1 MAHTMSTGDCDS
13 PVEHKDESTHNNL
26 VILSNM
32 YELEMMSN
40 GLEHHG
46 NITRSSRIQKLKR

>member
-1 MAHTMSTGDCDS
+1 MSTGDCDS

-46 NITRSSRIQKLKR
+46 NITRRSRIQKLKR